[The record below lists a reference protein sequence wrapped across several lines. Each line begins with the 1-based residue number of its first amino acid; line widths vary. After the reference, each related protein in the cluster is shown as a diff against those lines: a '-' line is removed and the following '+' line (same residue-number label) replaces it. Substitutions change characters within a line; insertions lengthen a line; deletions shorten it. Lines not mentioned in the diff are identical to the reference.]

1 MTDEITDPEA
11 ALDRLDAAL
20 ERIARARTLTDKQ
33 RDAAVVLASGPPN
46 TELTARLDGMIA
58 RLRAALGPARA

>member
-11 ALDRLDAAL
+11 ALDRLEAAL
-20 ERIARARTLTDKQ
+20 ERIARARIQPEKQ
-33 RDAAVVLASGPPN
+33 GDAAVVPASGPPN
-46 TELTARLDGMIA
+46 TELVARLDGMIA

>member
-11 ALDRLDAAL
+11 ALDRLEAAL
-20 ERIARARTLTDKQ
+20 ERIARARAQMDKPG
-33 RDAAVVLASGPPN
+33 DAAVVLATERPN
-46 TELTARLDGMIA
+46 TELVARLDGMIA